1 MLATCECGTQVSVAG
16 GNSYD
21 LNSDVTA
28 GTHVCPTDEIKLEIR
43 TQGGYHRFVA
53 TFANQE
59 QAIEYFERQASVA
72 SFSEVEGAPI
82 SGNHTR
88 LLAVLYPTC
97 EHGLSESLC
106 YGPAHYASDEEIAR
120 GY

>member
-1 MLATCECGTQVSVAG
+1 MLAKCECGAQVSVAG

-21 LNSDVTA
+21 LNSDVMA
-28 GTHVCPTDEIKLEIR
+28 GTHVCPTSDIKLEVR
-43 TQGGYHRFVA
+43 TQGGYHCFVT
-53 TFANQE
+53 TFANQR
-59 QAIEYFERQASVA
+59 QAIEYVERHASVA
-72 SFSEVEGAPI
+72 SFGEVKTAPI
-82 SGNHTR
+82 SRSHTR